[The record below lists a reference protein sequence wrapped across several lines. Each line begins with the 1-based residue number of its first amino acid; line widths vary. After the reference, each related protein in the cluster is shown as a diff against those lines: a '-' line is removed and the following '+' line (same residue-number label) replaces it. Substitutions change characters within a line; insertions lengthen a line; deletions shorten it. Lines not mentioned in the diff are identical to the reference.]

1 MSSVTV
7 DRPSPKVVPADLPAE
22 LRVAID
28 PPPALRAARRTDLDA
43 LRLLIC
49 AAVIVAHAALI
60 FAEEPRYHLKS
71 AVPSLSAT
79 VFYEF
84 MRISTMAVFFVIA
97 GWSAVV
103 SLRRRSAGYFA
114 MERIARILV
123 PLAFGTLVFGAA
135 IKYIELRHGRHLGLH
150 GVVPHTPIDMHFFEF
165 AYLYVKRSSLV
176 TWSHLWF
183 LGYLLVISLLLLP
196 LLLWLAR
203 GKPRSELP
211 GIPIVYVPAA
221 ALAALLAGFE
231 GYWPFLPSL
240 INDWTN
246 FAYFALCF
254 AIGAG
259 MAAWPGFETRLQAEA
274 PRMLV
279 LMLVAFAGVLWFGE
293 STVGR
298 ILVGITAWGA
308 IGAGLGYAARINPPP
323 TPTFLY
329 LSEATMPVYVV
340 HHLPLL
346 LVAAAVLPLDLP
358 VWIKI
363 MAITLSAALIAFAA
377 YHWLIKPWPPM
388 RWLMGMSAKKPR
400 DQAKG

>member
-1 MSSVTV
+1 M
-7 DRPSPKVVPADLPAE
+7 
-22 LRVAID
+22 
-28 PPPALRAARRTDLDA
+28 ARRTDLDA
-43 LRLLIC
+43 LRILIC

-84 MRISTMAVFFVIA
+84 MRISTMAAFFVIA

-211 GIPIVYVPAA
+211 GIPIVYVPRGCARGTA
-221 ALAALLAGFE
+221 RWLRRLLAV
-231 GYWPFLPSL
+231 PSIAHQRL
-240 INDWTN
+240 DQ
-246 FAYFALCF
+246 LCLLRPVL
-254 AIGAG
+254 AIVELE
-259 MAAWPGFETRLQAEA
+259 WRPGQ
-274 PRMLV
+274 V
-279 LMLVAFAGVLWFGE
+279 LKRACRRKRPACWC
-293 STVGR
+293 
-298 ILVGITAWGA
+298 
-308 IGAGLGYAARINPPP
+308 
-323 TPTFLY
+323 
-329 LSEATMPVYVV
+329 
-340 HHLPLL
+340 
-346 LVAAAVLPLDLP
+346 
-358 VWIKI
+358 
-363 MAITLSAALIAFAA
+363 
-377 YHWLIKPWPPM
+377 
-388 RWLMGMSAKKPR
+388 
-400 DQAKG
+400 